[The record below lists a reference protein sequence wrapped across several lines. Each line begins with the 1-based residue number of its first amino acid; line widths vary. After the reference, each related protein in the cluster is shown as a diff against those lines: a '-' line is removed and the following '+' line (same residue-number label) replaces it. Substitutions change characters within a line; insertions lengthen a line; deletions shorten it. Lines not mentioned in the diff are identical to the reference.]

1 MAKIPFV
8 DIHTHPFHKEKETII
23 VQNIFPGEGF
33 AAFTGRNFYSVG
45 LHPWH
50 IKSNK
55 VNNELLEM
63 VEEAL
68 EFDHVLFVGE
78 AGLDKVVD
86 TNFEEQKRV
95 FEAQA
100 FIAEEYKK
108 PLMIHCVRAFNEVLE
123 LHKKMHPEMPWIMH
137 GYNGNIQTTKAF
149 ESNGIL
155 FSFGERLFKSNS
167 KVIESFRYLPL
178 DKIFLETDEFDGEVE
193 SIYIKGA
200 ELKNISIES
209 LKEAV
214 WENFNRIERISSDL
228 FY

>member
-8 DIHTHPFHKEKETII
+8 DIHTHPFHNEKETII

-50 IKSNK
+50 IKSKK

-63 VEEAL
+63 VEDAL

-86 TNFEEQKRV
+86 TNFEEQKRI

-137 GYNGNIQTTKAF
+137 GYNGNIQTTKAL

-167 KVIESFRYLPL
+167 NVIESFRYLPL
-178 DKIFLETDEFDGEVE
+178 NKIFLETDEFDGEVE

-214 WENFNRIERISSDL
+214 WKNFNRNRDGQ
-228 FY
+228 